1 MAVPLFLLV
10 FFLIY
15 GSAHLYALA
24 KVRTAFG
31 FGRKGSVAVI
41 PVLGVLCAGPVLVQ
55 VLGIHEMGLAARVAS
70 WIGYTWMGLLFFF
83 TWLNLAMDVV
93 NLGARLLTSA
103 VGRGPN
109 PLVRYGKVTC
119 LVLVGL
125 SVGLC
130 AYASVE
136 ASRVR
141 VEHVRILTDK
151 LPASVSRLRIAQ
163 ISDVHLG
170 LMVRRRQAVAIADLV
185 RSVQPDLVVST
196 GDLVDARPDH
206 LDGLSEIF
214 RQIPAPL
221 GKFSV
226 TGNHEFY
233 AGIDASLDFT
243 RRAGFTLLRGEAV
256 VVGDILRIAGV
267 DDPTAETMGLAPG
280 RSEEEILGVGASPL
294 FTLLLK
300 HRPVRASGAVPQIDL
315 QLSGHTHRG
324 QLFPFQFLVR
334 LAYPFLAGLHP
345 SGADGTLY
353 VSRGTGTWGP
363 RMRFLSPPEITV
375 LDVERRQTG
384 SAP

>member
-1 MAVPLFLLV
+1 VSLFLLV

-31 FGRKGSVAVI
+31 SGRRGSVAVI
-41 PVLGVLCAGPVLVQ
+41 PVLGVLCAGPVLVH

-83 TWLNLAMDVV
+83 TWLNLAMDMV
-93 NLGARLLTSA
+93 NLGARLLASA

-109 PLVRYGKVTC
+109 PLVRRGKVRC

-125 SVGLC
+125 SAGLC

-141 VEHVRILTDK
+141 VEHVRILTDR

-185 RSVQPDLVVST
+185 RSVQPDSV
-196 GDLVDARPDH
+196 
-206 LDGLSEIF
+206 IF

-243 RRAGFTLLRGEAV
+243 RR
-256 VVGDILRIAGV
+256 VG
-267 DDPTAETMGLAPG
+267 
-280 RSEEEILGVGASPL
+280 

-315 QLSGHTHRG
+315 QLSGHTQRG

-334 LAYPFLAGLHP
+334 LAYPFLAGLHHR
-345 SGADGTLY
+345 GADGTLY

-375 LDVERRQTG
+375 LDVERRPTG

>member
-1 MAVPLFLLV
+1 MPLFLLV

-31 FGRKGSVAVI
+31 FGWRGSFAVI
-41 PVLGVLCAGPVLVQ
+41 PVLGGLCAGPIIVQ
-55 VLGIHEMGLAARVAS
+55 VLGIHEMEWAARVAS
-70 WIGYTWMGLLFFF
+70 WIVYTWMGLLFFF
-83 TWLNLAMDVV
+83 TWLNLALGVV
-93 NLGARLLTSA
+93 NLGTRLLTSA
-103 VGRGPN
+103 VGRGPS

-119 LVLVGL
+119 LIMVGL
-125 SVGLC
+125 SAGLC
-130 AYASVE
+130 VYASVE

-151 LPASVSRLRIAQ
+151 LPAPVSRLRIAQ
-163 ISDVHLG
+163 ISDLHLG
-170 LMVRRRQAVAIADLV
+170 LMVQRRQAMAIADLV

-196 GDLVDARPDH
+196 GDLVDARPNH
-206 LDGLSEIF
+206 LDGLAEIF

-221 GKFSV
+221 GKFAV

-233 AGIDASLDFT
+233 AGIDRSLDFT
-243 RRAGFTLLRGEAV
+243 RRAGFTPLRGEAV
-256 VVGDILRIAGV
+256 VVANILRIAGV
-267 DDPTAETMGLAPG
+267 DDPTAEAMGLAPG
-280 RSEEEILGVGASPL
+280 RSEEEILGAEASPL

-300 HRPVRASGAVPQIDL
+300 HRPVRASGAVPQVDL

-334 LAYPFLAGLHP
+334 LVYPLMAGLHRRGVD
-345 SGADGTLY
+345 GAVY

-363 RMRFLSPPEITV
+363 RMRFLAPPEITL
-375 LDVERRQTG
+375 LDVERRPTG